1 MCFAGD
7 GGAFR
12 PLDIVRFEEQ
22 ICYTIQGAQ
31 GGRQTTRKPQQTR
44 RMMNVSVTGGF
55 SLIEGGLAP
64 LNAKASALNAHLDA
78 ATPETVI
85 ASALQAVAS
94 GRLAVVSSFGT
105 EAAVLLAAVA
115 AVDHSI
121 PVLMIDTGYLFPET
135 LAYRDML
142 QERLGLTDL
151 RTLTPEKT
159 EVETDDREGDLFIRD
174 PDACCA
180 LRKVR
185 PLAGALHGFD
195 AWANGR
201 KRYQADSRSAIPI
214 VEVDGPRL
222 KFNPLARLSR
232 AEVVEKFR
240 ALGLPYHPLEKHGFA
255 SIGCMPCTTR
265 VAAGEDPRAGRWRG
279 RGKVECGLHTG
290 PLAAA
295 RR

>member
-1 MCFAGD
+1 MD
-7 GGAFR
+7 
-12 PLDIVRFEEQ
+12 DQ
-22 ICYTIQGAQ
+22 
-31 GGRQTTRKPQQTR
+31 KPQQAR
-44 RMMNVSVTGGF
+44 RTMNASVAGGF

-64 LNAKASALNAHLDA
+64 LNAKASALNAHLDT
-78 ATPETVI
+78 ATPEIVI
-85 ASALQAVAS
+85 STALQTVAA
-94 GRLAVVSSFGT
+94 GRLAIVSSFGT
-105 EAAVLLAAVA
+105 EAAVLLAAA
-115 AVDHSI
+115 ATVDRSI
-121 PVLMIDTGYLFPET
+121 PVLIIDTGYLFAET

-159 EVETDDREGDLFIRD
+159 EVEAEDREGDLFIRD

-185 PLAGALHGFD
+185 PLANVLDGFD

-201 KRYQADSRSAIPI
+201 KRYQADSRNAIP
-214 VEVDGPRL
+214 VVQVDGPRL

-290 PLAAA
+290 PLAA